1 MVPIKN
7 TSAKGLHNL
16 YLAIIEGYI
25 NTIKIFLGV
34 ARSITLN
41 VCAKFGLSI
50 SDIFL
55 FIYFNYQE
63 A

>member
-1 MVPIKN
+1 MCSFFGYI
-7 TSAKGLHNL
+7 
-16 YLAIIEGYI
+16 YLTIVTGYI